1 MRLVCISDTHNKLAK
16 LTLPP
21 ADLLVVAGDITN
33 MGTAQ
38 EFIVFN
44 HVVGQIKDKYRFG
57 VLVIPGNHDLGAA
70 KDFNFVKGLLTN
82 VAYFIHHEEV
92 IIDGKRFFG
101 SAYTPRFCN
110 WSFNLDRGPAIKAK
124 WDLIPNGIDVLI
136 THGPPYGILDETLP
150 NDEHVGCSDLFDAVM
165 RVKPQVHIF
174 GHIHN
179 SYGIKDF
186 NGTTFINACS
196 CNEMYLANNKPIEIE
211 I

>member
-1 MRLVCISDTHNKLAK
+1 MKLICISDLHNKLAK
-16 LTLPP
+16 INLPP
-21 ADLLVVAGDITN
+21 GDALIISGDITN
-33 MGTAQ
+33 NGTIKELIQ
-38 EFIVFN
+38 FN
-44 HVVGQIKDKYRFG
+44 HVLGLNKDKYKYII
-57 VLVIPGNHDLGAA
+57 LIAGNHDELFQSDPGLA
-70 KDFNFVKGLLTN
+70 KVLISN
-82 VAYFIHHEEV
+82 VTHYLQDELVE
-92 IIDGKRFFG
+92 IDGVKFYG
-101 SAYTPRFCN
+101 SPWQPTFCN

>member
-1 MRLVCISDTHNKLAK
+1 MKLICISDLHNKLAK
-16 LTLPP
+16 INLPP
-21 ADLLVVAGDITN
+21 GDALIISGDITN
-33 MGTAQ
+33 NGTIKELIQ
-38 EFIVFN
+38 FN
-44 HVVGQIKDKYRFG
+44 HVLGLNKDKYKYII
-57 VLVIPGNHDLGAA
+57 LIAGNHDELFQSDPGLA
-70 KDFNFVKGLLTN
+70 KVLISN
-82 VAYFIHHEEV
+82 VTHYLQDELVE
-92 IIDGKRFFG
+92 IDGVKFYG
-101 SAYTPRFCN
+101 SPWQPTFCN

-150 NDEHVGCSDLFDAVM
+150 NDEHVGCSDLLDAVM